1 MQEKSGQHQPGNGG
15 SAASGAVRAPAV
27 RCCHH
32 AGRGACQAITVAF
45 MALLLA
51 GIAQAAIKLPS
62 GPHRDLVYGKCRTC
76 HDLGYLKS
84 SMGITKA
91 QWRDVLNSMEG
102 FGLEVTSKQK
112 QQLLSYLG
120 TYLGPNPPKTTAA
133 SQSTKGSAKLSGK
146 EVFLQQ
152 CSGCH
157 QSNGQGQ
164 AGQVPPLAGNEDVF
178 RSREFPLYVILNGLK
193 GKITVH
199 GTTYDNQ
206 MPSFDFLSNGKIA
219 AVVHY
224 VRNAWDNQSKRPKGM
239 PPVTSA
245 DVAKIRKKSLTPT
258 QVHAYRAEHSGT

>member
-1 MQEKSGQHQPGNGG
+1 MTDGAATRRQEHEPLNRRCR
-15 SAASGAVRAPAV
+15 AARQSIRGVAGVAGLVAV
-27 RCCHH
+27 
-32 AGRGACQAITVAF
+32 
-45 MALLLA
+45 LLA
-51 GIAQAAIKLPS
+51 AIAQAAIKLPP

-91 QWRDVLNSMEG
+91 QWRDVLSSMEG

-120 TYLGPNPPKTTAA
+120 TYLGPNPPKTTAKSNANQA
-133 SQSTKGSAKLSGK
+133 SDSEKLSGK

-164 AGQVPPLAGNEDVF
+164 AGQIPPLAGNEDLF

-199 GTTYDNQ
+199 GTAYDNQ
-206 MPSFDFLSNGKIA
+206 MPSFNFLTNDKIA
-219 AVVHY
+219 AVVKY
-224 VRNAWDNQSKRPKGM
+224 VRHSWGNQSKRPKGM
-239 PPVTSA
+239 SSITSA
-245 DVAKIRKKSLTPT
+245 DVAKIRQKSLTPT
-258 QVHAYRAEHSGT
+258 QVHAYRAKHSGT